1 MKKFFILFFSFFKFV
16 INLYLKENFFIDFV
30 EEENYDSYYKQ
41 KKFHKCSLNDG
52 PICFFT
58 DNYYPKKNY
67 LTDNDIFI
75 NFLNL
80 PKNKSEFNYNK
91 NITIYNVKRQLLLK
105 TLEYS
110 NEFQNFKKN
119 KNELNPL
126 NIGFILTFESYDEE
140 TKKKNIYL
148 YKEKVLNY
156 KYTKLIINFI
166 GKVILTYAKEDYTKS
181 FFDKDYPKGTYGI
194 IESDY
199 FEVLFNIPMTLEYL
213 YIRNHKYNGVSRKI
227 YIQFF
232 IQGNLISSV
241 SMEVFKNKDNSWNKI
256 VIPAGISFT
265 RMRIPGGYEIDNL
278 KFTSKI
284 MEQYN
289 VDIHFYGFNKEIPL
303 LDVNEEY

>member
-16 INLYLKENFFIDFV
+16 LNLYLKENFFIDFV
-30 EEENYDSYYKQ
+30 
-41 KKFHKCSLNDG
+41 
-52 PICFFT
+52 
-58 DNYYPKKNY
+58 YYPKKNY

-241 SMEVFKNKDNSWNKI
+241 
-256 VIPAGISFT
+256 